1 MTDAPHATRLVRV
14 LSAPWP
20 RTRCGSGRRAARS
33 SQDGSGSLR
42 SSHTSRVCDFGW
54 AGASPRTAGVVVE
67 VRDGE
72 AVRVTYYWG
81 EPFSQPARPAFLS
94 EPLDMPSEGIWPS
107 VETPGGRLS
116 GAPGPGG
123 VHVPHPRERLKPRT
137 SSSAAAC
144 ASLTHRSVRA
154 VRRRSEVRDRLGR
167 VVDLDV
173 GEPEATAAVTAVQP
187 TKRLGLL
194 RGPIAVLRQQR
205 GRIRKCEHRAPRRCH
220 SSTAAVQH
228 RSWTRQ
234 PTRLGFSQREWS
246 HRHLITLRPRGA
258 VAAFVN
264 PFAAATRGSRVE
276 A

>member
-1 MTDAPHATRLVRV
+1 M
-14 LSAPWP
+14 
-20 RTRCGSGRRAARS
+20 
-33 SQDGSGSLR
+33 
-42 SSHTSRVCDFGW
+42 
-54 AGASPRTAGVVVE
+54 
-67 VRDGE
+67 
-72 AVRVTYYWG
+72 TYYWG

-205 GRIRKCEHRAPRRCH
+205 GRIGSVSTVHREGVTSPRPRCNTGPGLAGRRGLGSPSANGH
-220 SSTAAVQH
+220 TGTSSRV
-228 RSWTRQ
+228 
-234 PTRLGFSQREWS
+234 
-246 HRHLITLRPRGA
+246 RPRGV
-258 VAAFVN
+258 VAALRH
-264 PFAAATRGSRVE
+264 PFAAATTGSWVE